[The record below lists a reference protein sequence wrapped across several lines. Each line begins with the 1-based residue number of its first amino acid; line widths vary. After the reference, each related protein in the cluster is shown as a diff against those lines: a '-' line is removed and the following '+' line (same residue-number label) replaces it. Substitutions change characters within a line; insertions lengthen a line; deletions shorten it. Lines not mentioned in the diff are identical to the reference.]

1 MRCAALALAF
11 ALAFTGH
18 GIGSGSV
25 ARAERATLGP
35 HLGYNLDLDD
45 PFLGVESR
53 IDLTNVGRSVIL
65 QLNPSLSYYFVDNFD
80 LFNFS
85 LNLPFE
91 FVIGGSKLRP
101 FAAPGLGLFH
111 YSNGGSNTEAALML
125 LAGLLFRLG
134 VVDPYVQLRV
144 AIAEESLADLMGGVL
159 FEL

>member
-1 MRCAALALAF
+1 MRSAALALAF
-11 ALAFTGH
+11 GLACACFAN
-18 GIGSGSV
+18 V
-25 ARAERATLGP
+25 AHAERATLGP
-35 HLGYNLDLDD
+35 HLGFNLDFDD

-53 IDLTNVGRSVIL
+53 IDLTSVGSSVIL
-65 QLNPSLSYYFVDNFD
+65 QLNPSFSYYFVDNID

-101 FAAPGLGLFH
+101 FVAPGFGLYHF
-111 YSNGGSNTEAALML
+111 SNGGSNTEAALML

-134 VVDPYVQLRV
+134 VVDPFIQLRV
-144 AIAEESLADLMGGVL
+144 AIADESWADLMGGVL